1 MKALVI
7 FPTSLTPVFIRN
19 YFRFFCVC
27 WVLAS
32 PQLTRCLR
40 GLCWAEDEVA
50 TVTTTTARVTTTLSA
65 RDSDK
70 GLAAEDLVLGGRDV
84 TGSMTLTMTLSTTLT
99 TPSEL
104 YLMAISPRRLMTTMT
119 WLDTTGLQKA
129 KPCLATT
136 ERRGR

>member
-1 MKALVI
+1 M
-7 FPTSLTPVFIRN
+7 
-19 YFRFFCVC
+19 
-27 WVLAS
+27 
-32 PQLTRCLR
+32 
-40 GLCWAEDEVA
+40 A
-50 TVTTTTARVTTTLSA
+50 TVTTNTARVTTTLSA